1 MTRTLYRIVR
11 TNPPTVSDF
20 LSDDALGRGSADE
33 SADVRRLRAGCSV
46 FNTEAQAR
54 RRAKAFPLL
63 GRYIAVL
70 SILDDPD
77 IQIKIERSP
86 GTGHHT
92 IWDDR
97 EWLLRDVTAVV
108 PV

>member
-1 MTRTLYRIVR
+1 MARTLYRIVR
-11 TNPPTVSDF
+11 TDPPTVSDF
-20 LSDDALGRGSADE
+20 LSDDALGRGAPDE
-33 SADVRRLRAGCSV
+33 SPEVRRLRAGCSV

-54 RRAKAFPLL
+54 RRARAFPFL
-63 GRYIAVL
+63 GCYIAVL

-77 IQIKIERSP
+77 ISIKIERTP
-86 GTGHHT
+86 GTGHYT

-97 EWLLRDVTAVV
+97 EWLLGDVVAVV